1 MRVACEVRP
10 TEVCVACEVCPV
22 EVRVA
27 CEVRPAEVRDACEV
41 RPTEVRVACEVRPAE
56 VRVACEVRPTEV
68 RVACEGRPVEVR
80 VACEGRPTEV
90 RIAFE
95 GRPVEVRVACE
106 VRPTEVRVA
115 CEGRPAEV
123 RVAFE
128 FGSAKIWDTFE
139 SGIREVHGFVE
150 CGFMEIE
157 RASAPQLVVI
167 HRLHDGFSGFVVFP
181 FLAQSVAHDGEDGG
195 FHGLVRCSRF
205 DEMAGSVLDG
215 LSQLVKRVIRAI
227 GSQIAAQDVH
237 HALTISTLV
246 SVRDVRQRV
255 DARDARGGLV
265 GAQLVDGGADL
276 LVCDAGRLALLGPVL
291 DDQICDAT
299 DSRDGRQGALNGLEG
314 PVVLIRAGTGFGSA
328 ADARA
333 RCRTGRRPSTPP
345 FHQHGQ
351 QSRRENDPY
360 GDRHEQRELPHPFLR
375 RPPEQPQDDGK
386 HEDTQTQQ

>member
-1 MRVACEVRP
+1 M
-10 TEVCVACEVCPV
+10 V
-22 EVRVA
+22 EY
-27 CEVRPAEVRDACEV
+27 
-41 RPTEVRVACEVRPAE
+41 
-56 VRVACEVRPTEV
+56 
-68 RVACEGRPVEVR
+68 GL
-80 VACEGRPTEV
+80 
-90 RIAFE
+90 AFE
-95 GRPVEVRVACE
+95 FDAGEVGLALEFDAGEVGLALEFDAGEVGLALEFGIVENGITQEFGRDGGDCRILESIEVSL
-106 VRPTEVRVA
+106 
-115 CEGRPAEV
+115 
-123 RVAFE
+123 AFE
-128 FGSAKIWDTFE
+128 FGAGEVGLCELGTGEPGVTREFGTDEINPHLEFGATEVGCVRELDTGETTDVCELGEAKVGLPFE
-139 SGIREVHGFVE
+139 YAIRKVCHLMEFRP
-150 CGFMEIE
+150 MEIE
-157 RASAPQLVVI
+157 IAITPKLVAPDLLPYHHVVLI
-167 HRLHDGFSGFVVFP
+167 SRPLFQMGDEHT
-181 FLAQSVAHDGEDGG
+181 EDGG
-195 FHGLVRCSRF
+195 FHGLVGI
-205 DEMAGSVLDG
+205 AGPGKTRRRLAVRTEG
-215 LSQLVKRVIRAI
+215 IRLAI
-227 GSQIAAQDVH
+227 GPQIAAQDVH

-265 GAQLVDGGADL
+265 GAQLVDGGTDL

-351 QSRRENDPY
+351 QSCRENDPY

-375 RPPEQPQDDGK
+375 RPPEQPQNDGK